1 MNDLIELLPD
11 NIANQIAAGEVI
23 QRPASAVKELM
34 ENAIDAGASQ
44 VKLIIQDAGKSLVQV
59 IDNGRGMSVTDA
71 RMAFERHATS
81 KIRNIEDL
89 FRIRT
94 MGFRGEALASI
105 AAVAQVE
112 LKTKRPQDENGTS
125 IEIEN
130 SFVRKQE
137 PAAFPNGA
145 SIAMKNLFFNVP
157 ARRNFLKSNAAEMRH
172 IVDEFIRVALS
183 FPDIRFTLTSNG
195 QEIFHL
201 EKGTLKQRIIQIL
214 GAHYTSKLVSVQEN
228 TDYLN
233 IAGFVGKPDIAKRT
247 RGDQYFFVNNRFIRS
262 AYLNHAVMTAFQQM
276 IPGDSFPLYV
286 LFIDIDPSR
295 VDINVHPTK
304 QEIKF
309 EDEKI
314 VYAFVQAA
322 VKHSLAQF
330 SITPS
335 LDFDLDPEIQQLDAI
350 NKPFSEEIKTG
361 IESSSL
367 FKTFT
372 RKNQAHF
379 IEPTDNSELVHWRN
393 REMEDLNFATS
404 VAGAPVSKRIIS
416 DEDSQ
421 ADHPDSFPAIKTEE
435 EKTDKESENNASFQS
450 LYARFSSDPLF
461 HDEQFRLTQLQNTY
475 IVCETNGGFLLIH
488 QQAAHERVLY
498 EKFMLALSGK
508 PLSTQPGLF
517 PVTLTL
523 ATSDAVLLQELLPG
537 LQALG
542 YAIEPFGKDSFII
555 QGVPAGHADGNEKKV
570 IENLLEHCKHSGNE
584 KIDTLQEKMIRSLAW
599 QQAIKTGTVLSE
611 TEMRSLTESLFRC
624 LQPNTSPNGKP
635 VFVEF
640 RKEYLEKVFGRKS

>member
-1 MNDLIELLPD
+1 MANGIVRSVSTVIRHSLTVNHNRQLSTVNVIDSVNLRRKMKFISTKLPTQRALKMNDLIELLPD

-34 ENAIDAGASQ
+34 ENAIDAGATQ

-112 LKTKRPQDENGTS
+112 LKTKRPVDENGTC

-130 SFVRKQE
+130 SFVKKQE
-137 PAAFPNGA
+137 PVAFPNGT

-183 FPDIRFTLTSNG
+183 FPDIRFILISNG

-201 EKGTLKQRIIQIL
+201 EKGTLKQRIVQIL
-214 GAHYTSKLVSVQEN
+214 GINYTSKLVSVQEN

-286 LFIDIDPSR
+286 LFIEIDPSR

-322 VKHSLAQF
+322 VKHALAQF

-335 LDFDLDPEIQQLDAI
+335 LDFDLDPAIQQLDAV
-350 NKPFSEEIKTG
+350 NKPFSEEMKTE

-379 IEPTDNSELVHWRN
+379 IEPSDNSELAHWRN
-393 REMEDLNFATS
+393 RETEDENFAAS
-404 VAGAPVSKRIIS
+404 VDRNAFARAGG
-416 DEDSQ
+416 
-421 ADHPDSFPAIKTEE
+421 SF
-435 EKTDKESENNASFQS
+435 
-450 LYARFSSDPLF
+450 
-461 HDEQFRLTQLQNTY
+461 
-475 IVCETNGGFLLIH
+475 G
-488 QQAAHERVLY
+488 
-498 EKFMLALSGK
+498 
-508 PLSTQPGLF
+508 
-517 PVTLTL
+517 
-523 ATSDAVLLQELLPG
+523 
-537 LQALG
+537 
-542 YAIEPFGKDSFII
+542 
-555 QGVPAGHADGNEKKV
+555 
-570 IENLLEHCKHSGNE
+570 
-584 KIDTLQEKMIRSLAW
+584 
-599 QQAIKTGTVLSE
+599 
-611 TEMRSLTESLFRC
+611 
-624 LQPNTSPNGKP
+624 
-635 VFVEF
+635 
-640 RKEYLEKVFGRKS
+640 